1 MSASP
6 FSPPPDPRS
15 AIVTAAAASL
25 GDAATPLGKVV
36 RILNNQL
43 QALSQVDARVD
54 DLQQRLSDVQQQ
66 QQQQQQPA
74 SYF

>member
-1 MSASP
+1 M
-6 FSPPPDPRS
+6 
-15 AIVTAAAASL
+15 
-25 GDAATPLGKVV
+25 V